1 MHAIVRWT
9 ILLVALS
16 PFAFYILVLYAARRF
31 FGGRTA
37 EPPADF
43 TPPVS
48 VLKPVRGL
56 DRNSY
61 ENFSS
66 FCTQNYPDYEI
77 IFGVSEASDPVV
89 PIIERLIRDF
99 PQRKIRLIIGV
110 EPLGTNDKVNKLARM
125 VRESQHDIL
134 VISDSDMLVE
144 PHYLTSVARLFRDPK
159 VGAVTCPYRGS
170 AGKTFASELEVIG
183 NSTEFQP
190 GVLVAWL
197 LEGVKF
203 ALGATM
209 GVRRNC
215 LAEIGGF
222 KALANYYSDDFE
234 LGNRVA
240 ARGHRVELCQ
250 WPIITVFPEQTL
262 KECYRH
268 QLRWALTT
276 RHSRPLGHVGLG
288 LTFGLPWSVAAA
300 LVARLEGAPAGVRRI
315 NFYTPTFKAYST
327 SEIGSCGKSAWPA
340 VSITAGECKLQCDH
354 CKAKILEP
362 MIPATSPEA
371 LWRTVNEQVAQGA
384 RGMLLT
390 GGSNHRDEVEYGPF
404 LPTVRDGVLHGR
416 GAADM
421 KGSIAAMVTAC
432 ERFIGAHPAHRGS
445 IAFLLT
451 SDEEGPAVDGTV
463 KVLEWLEARNERLD
477 ACLVGEPTSAV
488 RLGDMVKVGRRGS
501 LSGRLTVRG
510 VQGHTA
516 YPHLADNPIP
526 KLLRMLGALIE
537 KPLDRGSDHFEPSN
551 IEITTRPPAFA
562 RISRTPERRP
572 ARGVGNAIAA
582 EIRACC
588 STW

>member
-9 ILLVALS
+9 VLLVALS
-16 PFAFYILVLYAARRF
+16 PFAFYILVLIAAHRF

-61 ENFSS
+61 ENFAS
-66 FCTQNYPDYEI
+66 FCTQSYPEYEI
-77 IFGVSEASDPVV
+77 IFGVSEPGDPVV
-89 PIIERLIRDF
+89 PIIERLIHDF
-99 PQRKIRLIIGV
+99 PQRKIRLIVGV

-125 VRESQHDIL
+125 VRESRHDIL

-170 AGKTFASELEVIG
+170 AGKMFASELEVIG

-209 GVRRNC
+209 AVRRDC
-215 LAEIGGF
+215 LVEIGGF

-240 ARGHRVELCQ
+240 AKGHRVELCQ
-250 WPIITVFPEQTL
+250 WPIITVFPEQSL

-300 LVARLEGAPAGVRRI
+300 LVAPSWSVAAAYLGAYVVLRLAVAWQVGVCGLGDELLRRRL
-315 NFYTPTFKAYST
+315 
-327 SEIGSCGKSAWPA
+327 W
-340 VSITAGECKLQCDH
+340 V
-354 CKAKILEP
+354 
-362 MIPATSPEA
+362 IPFRDAFGLYVWATS
-371 LWRTVNEQVAQGA
+371 
-384 RGMLLT
+384 
-390 GGSNHRDEVEYGPF
+390 F
-404 LPTVRDGVLHGR
+404 LPQRLRWR
-416 GAADM
+416 GASFYVR
-421 KGSIAAMVTAC
+421 KGQMV
-432 ERFIGAHPAHRGS
+432 E
-445 IAFLLT
+445 
-451 SDEEGPAVDGTV
+451 
-463 KVLEWLEARNERLD
+463 
-477 ACLVGEPTSAV
+477 
-488 RLGDMVKVGRRGS
+488 VGRS
-501 LSGRLTVRG
+501 
-510 VQGHTA
+510 
-516 YPHLADNPIP
+516 
-526 KLLRMLGALIE
+526 
-537 KPLDRGSDHFEPSN
+537 
-551 IEITTRPPAFA
+551 
-562 RISRTPERRP
+562 
-572 ARGVGNAIAA
+572 
-582 EIRACC
+582 
-588 STW
+588 